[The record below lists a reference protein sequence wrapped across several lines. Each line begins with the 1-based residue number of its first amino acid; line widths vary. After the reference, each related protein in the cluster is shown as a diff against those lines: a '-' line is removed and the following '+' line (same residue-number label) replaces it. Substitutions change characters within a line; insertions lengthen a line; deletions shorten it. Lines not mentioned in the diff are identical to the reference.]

1 MVGECNHGFQP
12 IVLDDPLADIA
23 LAAASVAGEEWRTVK
38 DDADAARKNG
48 RVFLCIPFLTNRVRK
63 AIGKERPIGQ
73 VRHGAAARVM
83 DDPGDPIL
91 HTPELVTKLFDEELD
106 RILRELPTMKDLG
119 TANSF
124 RLARMDQRRDD
135 PERQIQSDLDLEE
148 CTAAFRGR
156 WTKKGD
162 CHELDPGI

>member
-1 MVGECNHGFQP
+1 
-12 IVLDDPLADIA
+12 
-23 LAAASVAGEEWRTVK
+23 
-38 DDADAARKNG
+38 
-48 RVFLCIPFLTNRVRK
+48 
-63 AIGKERPIGQ
+63 
-73 VRHGAAARVM
+73 M